1 MPFSPEHPPKLVVFD
16 LDNTLIA
23 CDSSQLWIDYLYE
36 EGVVTDPFY
45 KEENDR
51 MVAEY
56 HKGTL
61 DIAAYLRAVTP
72 AIYGIDPERLDEL
85 LNDFAERWI
94 RPKFYREGLERIE
107 RAKALGIPVQ
117 IISATCTYIV
127 KPIAERLGV
136 PGDHVIGIDLV
147 TDEKGRLT
155 GEILG
160 VPSFRE
166 GKVERVQEVLSRY
179 GLEPQDM
186 LFFTDSRNDLP
197 LALYAGATEVVDPD
211 PVLLDKAKE
220 MGWPVHEW
228 HVV

>member
-1 MPFSPEHPPKLVVFD
+1 MPFSPEHPPKLVV

-85 LNDFAERWI
+85 LNDFAERRI
-94 RPKFYREGLERIE
+94 RPHFYREGLERIE

-136 PGDHVIGIDLV
+136 PGDNVIGIDMV
-147 TDEKGRLT
+147 TDDEGRIT
-155 GEILG
+155 NEIDG
-160 VPSFRE
+160 IPSFRE
-166 GKVERVQEVLSRY
+166 GKVERVQEVLARY
-179 GLEPQDM
+179 GLKPGDM

-211 PVLLDKAKE
+211 PVLLEKAKE

-228 HVV
+228 HVM

>member
-72 AIYGIDPERLDEL
+72 AIYGIASNAR
-85 LNDFAERWI
+85 
-94 RPKFYREGLERIE
+94 RP
-107 RAKALGIPVQ
+107 
-117 IISATCTYIV
+117 SAFPCRSSRPPAPTSSS
-127 KPIAERLGV
+127 
-136 PGDHVIGIDLV
+136 
-147 TDEKGRLT
+147 
-155 GEILG
+155 
-160 VPSFRE
+160 PSPS
-166 GKVERVQEVLSRY
+166 VSAC
-179 GLEPQDM
+179 P
-186 LFFTDSRNDLP
+186 
-197 LALYAGATEVVDPD
+197 ATT
-211 PVLLDKAKE
+211 
-220 MGWPVHEW
+220 
-228 HVV
+228 

>member
-1 MPFSPEHPPKLVVFD
+1 MPFSPENLPKLVVFD
-16 LDNTLIA
+16 LDQTLIA
-23 CDSSQLWIDYLYE
+23 CDSSQLWIDYLYD
-36 EGVVTDPFY
+36 EGIVTDPVY
-45 KEENDR
+45 KEENNR
-51 MVAEY
+51 MLEEY

-72 AIYGIDPERLDEL
+72 AIYGIEPERLDVL

-147 TDEKGRLT
+147 TGEDGRLT

-179 GLEPQDM
+179 GLKPEDM

-197 LALYAGATEVVDPD
+197 LALYAGAVSYTHLTLPTTPYV
-211 PVLLDKAKE
+211 
-220 MGWPVHEW
+220 
-228 HVV
+228 

>member
-1 MPFSPEHPPKLVVFD
+1 MPFSPEHPTKLVVFD

-72 AIYGIDPERLDEL
+72 AVYGIEPERLNVL

-136 PGDHVIGIDLV
+136 LGDHVIGIDLV

-179 GLEPQDM
+179 GLKPEDM

-211 PVLLDKAKE
+211 PVLREKAKE